1 MYRIGEFSHLC
12 ETTIK
17 TLRHYD
23 KINLLKPTKV
33 DNFTGY
39 RYYEEDQIKTL
50 EKIKQLQYAGFSL
63 KDIKDLLKETNKE
76 KLNKQIEIIKEENS
90 KKIMILQKMKNNMTK
105 QTVELITNPNFLIVG
120 KITTIKDRNSIAKVI
135 EQVDKKQNNDLKKYD
150 MIIENYEKGYKEKN
164 INCFIGRI
172 IPESLK
178 NYPDVLLEYKKKGL
192 IFLNSNKVDNVLHA
206 EVKESVTETYKE
218 MIEYAS
224 KNNIQ
229 IRGRFQEVYSK
240 DKIDI
245 YVEAYD
251 LNIENEDE
259 LFYRNNLKNKIK
271 DVHDKEFIGTWVLQ
285 GEVTELQG
293 NFNPLKKHYYPDT
306 KYKILELNKDG
317 TTNFENI
324 TWKEDYLII
333 KENNITYYSYLIKP
347 KRKLFKK
354 YMRVL
359 IKQKESNARPYCYY
373 YKKIK

>member
-206 EVKESVTETYKE
+206 EVKESITETYKE

-229 IRGRFQEVYSK
+229 IRGKFQEVYSK

-271 DVHDKEFIGTWVLQ
+271 DIHDKEFIGTWVLQ

>member
-120 KITTIKDRNSIAKVI
+120 KITTIKDRNSTAKVI

-229 IRGRFQEVYSK
+229 IRGKFQEVYSK

-259 LFYRNNLKNKIK
+259 LLHRNNLKNKIK

-306 KYKILELNKDG
+306 KYEILELNKDG

>member
-23 KINLLKPTKV
+23 KINLLKPSKV
-33 DNFTGY
+33 DDFTGY
-39 RYYEEDQIKTL
+39 RYYEDEQIKTL

-63 KDIKDLLKETNKE
+63 KEIKDLLKETNLE
-76 KLNKQIEIIKEENS
+76 KLNKQIENINKENS

-105 QTVELITNPNFLIVG
+105 QAVELITNPKFLIVG

-172 IPESLK
+172 IPENLK

-192 IFLNSNKVDNVLHA
+192 IFLNSNKIETVLHA
-206 EVKESVTETYKE
+206 EVKESVNKTYKE
-218 MIEYAS
+218 IIEYAS
-224 KNNIQ
+224 KNRIQ
-229 IRGRFQEVYSK
+229 IRGNFQEVYSK
-240 DKIDI
+240 DKINI

-251 LNIENEDE
+251 LKIENEDE
-259 LFYRNNLKNKIK
+259 ILHRKNLKNRIK
-271 DVHDKEFIGTWVLQ
+271 NIHSKEFIGTWKLQ
-285 GEVTELQG
+285 GEITELPR
-293 NFNPLKKHYYPDT
+293 NFNPRKKHYYPDT
-306 KYKILELNKDG
+306 KYEILKLNKDG
-317 TTNFENI
+317 STNYENI
-324 TWKEDYLII
+324 TWKDEYLII
-333 KENNITYYSYLIKP
+333 KDGDETYCSYIFKP
-347 KRKLFKK
+347 ERKLFNT
-354 YMRVL
+354 YMTAL
-359 IKQKESNARPYCYY
+359 INQKETNARPYYYY